1 MYIFYL
7 FNVVLWLW
15 AGVLLSTPET
25 VLPTPLSQFYQYSDH
40 SATVATILIISAL
53 AGLAGSRTERL
64 WLLWPQEFIAVVVSL
79 GAIVPVFNQKYP
91 DGVSRGWRFILADQA
106 LSILL
111 GVFHTLAVIDLT
123 YWKRRRK
130 WWM

>member
-7 FNVVLWLW
+7 FNLVLWLW

-25 VLPTPLSQFYQYSDH
+25 ILPTPLSQFYQYSDH
-40 SATVATILIISAL
+40 PTIVAAILIGAAL
-53 AGLAGSRTERL
+53 AGLLGARTQWL
-64 WLLWPQEFIAVVVSL
+64 WWILPQEFIAVVVSL